1 MMVDVGRK
9 DGCYVMV
16 ITAVNCAEGVVLR
29 DLADQFGQE
38 IVEVDEANGYGAISL
53 VAPKR

>member
-1 MMVDVGRK
+1 
-9 DGCYVMV
+9 MV